1 MTKADLLKSLPAVGI
16 ILDALKEQ
24 GIHQVQLTSIIRH
37 VIDETRQRINAGET
51 PDTDSESISHEVI
64 RRSTTVTQSMTRV
77 INATGVLL
85 HTNLGRAVLSTSAT
99 DALVQAA
106 STVDVEFDIKTGKR
120 GDRHSNVSALLQIL
134 TKAEAAAVV
143 NNNAAATVLAVTV
156 LGQGRDVILSRG
168 EMVEIGGQFRMPDV
182 IEASGCRLVGVGA
195 TNRTHAH
202 DYTNAINDQTGCIL
216 RCHRSNFDMVGFVS
230 DVPSATL
237 AEIAK
242 THNIPFGEDLGAG
255 ALIDFRRFGIH
266 GIRTVQESVSDGA
279 DLIWFSGD
287 KLIGGPQAGILVGS
301 KRYIDACKRH
311 PLMRALRPDK
321 LTLAALEATL
331 LEYVRMNEEN
341 IPFIAGLALSIDA
354 LNERAATVLNNLP
367 SVPGL
372 AMRIVDSKCA
382 IGAGAAPTVGVA
394 SRSIC
399 IAGDGIQRLHDE
411 LLTGNIHVASQLNDG
426 CLLLDMRSIQPS
438 DIDDLKSALQEV
450 FTARSAKMSNP

>member
-1 MTKADLLKSLPAVGI
+1 VSKADLLKTLPAVGKI
-16 ILDALKEQ
+16 VDLLTEQ
-24 GIHQVQLTSIIRH
+24 GIRHIQLASIVRS
-37 VIDETRQRINAGET
+37 VIDDYRMRLLAGDVHLNA
-51 PDTDSESISHEVI
+51 TDAICAEVI
-64 RRSTTVTQSMTRV
+64 RRCATATRSTAHVV
-77 INATGVLL
+77 NATGVLL
-85 HTNLGRAVLSTSAT
+85 HTNLGRAVLSSSAS
-99 DALVQAA
+99 DALKTAA
-106 STVDVEFDIKTGKR
+106 ATVDVEFDITTGKR
-120 GDRHSNVSALLQIL
+120 GDRHANVSAHLQIL
-134 TKAEAAAVV
+134 TNAEAAVVV
-143 NNNAAATVLAVTV
+143 NNNAAATLLAVTV

-230 DVPSATL
+230 DVPSAML
-237 AEIAK
+237 CEIAK
-242 THNIPFGEDLGAG
+242 AHNIPFGEDLGAG
-255 ALIDFRRFGIH
+255 ALIDFSRFGIH

-287 KLIGGPQAGILVGS
+287 KLIGGPQAGIIVGS

-331 LEYVRMNEEN
+331 LDYIHMQEGS
-341 IPFIAGLALSIDA
+341 IPFIAALGLPLDV
-354 LNERAATVLNNLP
+354 LNIRAADVLKDLP

-372 AMRIVDSKCA
+372 TMCVVDSTCA
-382 IGAGAAPTVGVA
+382 IGAGAAPTVVVA

-399 IAGDGIQRLHDE
+399 IAGDGIQRLHDA
-411 LLTGNIHVASQLNDG
+411 LLACSVPVASQLKDG
-426 CLLLDMRSIQPS
+426 CVLLDMRSVQPS
-438 DIDDLKSALQEV
+438 DIDDLKSALREV
-450 FTARSAKMSNP
+450 ISARSAETSQS

>member
-51 PDTDSESISHEVI
+51 PDTDSESICSEVI
-64 RRSTTVTQSMTRV
+64 RRCIPANQVMTRV

-85 HTNLGRAVLSTSAT
+85 HTNLGRAVLSASAT

-106 STVDVEFDIKTGKR
+106 STVDVEFDIKTGQR
-120 GDRHSNVSALLQIL
+120 GDRHANVSDLLQTL
-134 TKAEAAAVV
+134 TNAEAAAVV

-202 DYTNAINDQTGCIL
+202 DYTNAINEQTGCIL

-237 AEIAK
+237 VEIAK

-255 ALIDFRRFGIH
+255 ALIDFSRFGIS
-266 GIRTVQESVSDGA
+266 GIRTVQNAVSDGA

-331 LEYVRMNEEN
+331 LEYVRMSEGN
-341 IPFIAGLALSIDA
+341 IPFIAALELSTNDLNDRATCILEECQVSNGISID
-354 LNERAATVLNNLP
+354 V
-367 SVPGL
+367 
-372 AMRIVDSKCA
+372 VDTTCA
-382 IGAGAAPTVGVA
+382 IGAGAAPTVGVP
-394 SRSIC
+394 SRSIR
-399 IAGDGIQRLHDE
+399 ISGVGVQRIHDALLAG
-411 LLTGNIHVASQLNDG
+411 TVPVASQLKDA
-426 CLLLDMRSIQPS
+426 CLLLDMRSIQPA
-438 DIDDLKSALQEV
+438 DVVDLKSALREV

>member
-51 PDTDSESISHEVI
+51 PDTDSESICREVI
-64 RRSTTVTQSMTRV
+64 RRCIPANQAMTRV

-85 HTNLGRAVLSTSAT
+85 HTNLGRAVLSASAT

-106 STVDVEFDIKTGKR
+106 STVDVEFDIATGKR
-120 GDRHSNVSALLQIL
+120 GDRHTNVSALLQIL

-143 NNNAAATVLAVTV
+143 NNNAAATVLAVSV

-202 DYTNAINDQTGCIL
+202 DYINAINDQTGCIL

-341 IPFIAGLALSIDA
+341 IPFIAALALSIDA
-354 LNERAATVLNNLP
+354 LNERAASLLNNLP
-367 SVPGL
+367 SLPSL
-372 AMRIVDSKCA
+372 TVDVIDSTCA
-382 IGAGAAPTVGVA
+382 IGAGAAPTVGVP
-394 SRSIC
+394 SRAIRISGGGAQRIHDALL
-399 IAGDGIQRLHDE
+399 AG
-411 LLTGNIHVASQLNDG
+411 TVSVASQLKDG
-426 CLLLDMRSIQPS
+426 CLLIDMRSIQPA
-438 DIDDLKSALQEV
+438 DVVDLKSALREV
-450 FTARSAKMSNP
+450 FTARSAETFQP

>member
-1 MTKADLLKSLPAVGI
+1 VTPADLLKSLPAVGT
-16 ILDALKEQ
+16 ILDAVNAQ
-24 GIHQVQLTSIIRH
+24 GIRH
-37 VIDETRQRINAGET
+37 VKLAAIIRDVIAETRQRINAGET
-51 PDTDSESISHEVI
+51 PCTDSESICSEVV
-64 RRSTTVTQSMTRV
+64 RRCIPASQAMTRV

-106 STVDVEFDIKTGKR
+106 STVDVEFDIATGKR
-120 GDRHSNVSALLQIL
+120 GDRHTNVSALLQIL

-143 NNNAAATVLAVTV
+143 NNNAAATVLAVSV
-156 LGQGRDVILSRG
+156 LGKGRDVILSRG

-195 TNRTHAH
+195 TNRTHAR
-202 DYTNAINDQTGCIL
+202 DYEDAISDQTGCIL

-242 THNIPFGEDLGAG
+242 THNISFGEDLGAG
-255 ALIDFRRFGIH
+255 ALIDFRRFGIQ

-331 LEYVRMNEEN
+331 LEYVQMSEGS
-341 IPFIAGLALSIDA
+341 IPFIAALELSIDD
-354 LNERAATVLNNLP
+354 LNNRATCILEECQ
-367 SVPGL
+367 VGKGM
-372 AMRIVDSKCA
+372 AIDVVDTTCA
-382 IGAGAAPTVGVA
+382 IGAGAAPTVGVP
-394 SRSIC
+394 SRAIRISGGGAQRIHDALL
-399 IAGDGIQRLHDE
+399 AG
-411 LLTGNIHVASQLNDG
+411 TVPVASQLKDG
-426 CLLLDMRSIQPS
+426 CLLIDMRSIQPA
-438 DIDDLKSALQEV
+438 DVADLKSALQEV
-450 FTARSAKMSNP
+450 FTARSAKISNP

>member
-1 MTKADLLKSLPAVGI
+1 VTKSELLKRLPAVGI

-24 GIHQVQLTSIIRH
+24 GIHQVQLTSIIRQ

-51 PDTDSESISHEVI
+51 PDTDSDYICSEVI
-64 RRSTTVTQSMTRV
+64 RRCIPANQSITRV

-85 HTNLGRAVLSTSAT
+85 HTNLGRAVLSASAT
-99 DALVQAA
+99 DALIQAA

-120 GDRHSNVSALLQIL
+120 GDRHSNVSALLLIL
-134 TKAEAAAVV
+134 TKAEAAAIV
-143 NNNAAATVLAVTV
+143 NNNAAATMLGVSV

-202 DYTNAINDQTGCIL
+202 DYINAINDQTGCIL

-255 ALIDFRRFGIH
+255 ALIDFRRFGIQ

-301 KRYIDACKRH
+301 KRSIDACKRH

-331 LEYVRMNEEN
+331 LEYVLMIEEN
-341 IPFIAGLALSIDA
+341 IPFIAALALSIDA

-367 SVPGL
+367 SMPSVT
-372 AMRIVDSKCA
+372 VDVIDSTCA
-382 IGAGAAPTVGVA
+382 IGAGAAPTVGVV
-394 SRSIC
+394 SRSIRILGC
-399 IAGDGIQRLHDE
+399 GVQRIHDALLAG
-411 LLTGNIHVASQLNDG
+411 TVSVASQLKDG
-426 CLLLDMRSIQPS
+426 CLLIDMRSIQPA
-438 DIDDLKSALQEV
+438 DVADLKSALQEV

>member
-1 MTKADLLKSLPAVGI
+1 
-16 ILDALKEQ
+16 
-24 GIHQVQLTSIIRH
+24 
-37 VIDETRQRINAGET
+37 
-51 PDTDSESISHEVI
+51 
-64 RRSTTVTQSMTRV
+64 
-77 INATGVLL
+77 
-85 HTNLGRAVLSTSAT
+85 
-99 DALVQAA
+99 
-106 STVDVEFDIKTGKR
+106 
-120 GDRHSNVSALLQIL
+120 
-134 TKAEAAAVV
+134 
-143 NNNAAATVLAVTV
+143 
-156 LGQGRDVILSRG
+156 
-168 EMVEIGGQFRMPDV
+168 MVEIGGQFRMPDV

-202 DYTNAINDQTGCIL
+202 DYINAINDQTGCIL

-331 LEYVRMNEEN
+331 LDYVRMNEEN
-341 IPFIAGLALSIDA
+341 IPFIAALALSIKA

-367 SVPGL
+367 SMPSL
-372 AMRIVDSKCA
+372 TVDVIDSTCA
-382 IGAGAAPTVGVA
+382 IGAGAAPTVGVP
-394 SRSIC
+394 SRAIRISGGGAQRIHNALL
-399 IAGDGIQRLHDE
+399 AG
-411 LLTGNIHVASQLNDG
+411 TVSVASQLKDG
-426 CLLLDMRSIQPS
+426 CLLIDMRSIQPA
-438 DIDDLKSALQEV
+438 DVAHLQSALREV
-450 FTARSAKMSNP
+450 FTA

>member
-1 MTKADLLKSLPAVGI
+1 MTKADLLKSLPAVGTV
-16 ILDALKEQ
+16 LDAVNAQ
-24 GIHQVQLTSIIRH
+24 GIQHVKLAAIIRD
-37 VIDETRQRINAGET
+37 VIAETRQRINAGET
-51 PDTDSESISHEVI
+51 PCTDSESICHEVI
-64 RRSTTVTQSMTRV
+64 RRCIPANQSITRV

-85 HTNLGRAVLSTSAT
+85 HTNLGRAVLSNSAT
-99 DALVQAA
+99 DALIQAA

-120 GDRHSNVSALLQIL
+120 GDRHANVCALLQIL

-230 DVPSATL
+230 DVSSVTL

-242 THNIPFGEDLGAG
+242 AHNIPYGEDLGAG
-255 ALIDFRRFGIH
+255 ALIDFSRFGIS
-266 GIRTVQESVSDGA
+266 GIRTVQNAVSDGA

-301 KRYIDACKRH
+301 KHYIDACKRH

-331 LEYVRMNEEN
+331 QEYVRMSEGN
-341 IPFIAGLALSIDA
+341 IPFIAALELSIDD
-354 LNERAATVLNNLP
+354 LNDRATCILEECQVGNGICID
-367 SVPGL
+367 V
-372 AMRIVDSKCA
+372 VDTTCA
-382 IGAGAAPTVGVA
+382 IGAGAAPTVGVP
-394 SRSIC
+394 SRAIRISEGG
-399 IAGDGIQRLHDE
+399 AQRIHDA
-411 LLTGNIHVASQLNDG
+411 LAVVR
-426 CLLLDMRSIQPS
+426 CLCIQPE
-438 DIDDLKSALQEV
+438 KGHV
-450 FTARSAKMSNP
+450 VR

>member
-51 PDTDSESISHEVI
+51 PDTDSESICSEVI
-64 RRSTTVTQSMTRV
+64 RRCIPANQSITRV

-85 HTNLGRAVLSTSAT
+85 HTNLGRAVLSASAT

-106 STVDVEFDIKTGKR
+106 STVDVEFDIKTGQR
-120 GDRHSNVSALLQIL
+120 GDRHANVSDLLQTL
-134 TKAEAAAVV
+134 TNAEAAAVV

-202 DYTNAINDQTGCIL
+202 DYTNAINEQTGCIL

-237 AEIAK
+237 VEIAK

-255 ALIDFRRFGIH
+255 ALIDFSRFGIS
-266 GIRTVQESVSDGA
+266 GIRTVQNAVSDGA

-331 LEYVRMNEEN
+331 LEYVRMSEGN
-341 IPFIAGLALSIDA
+341 IPFIAALELSTNDLNDRATCILEECQVSNGISID
-354 LNERAATVLNNLP
+354 V
-367 SVPGL
+367 
-372 AMRIVDSKCA
+372 VDTTCA
-382 IGAGAAPTVGVA
+382 IGAGAAPTVGVP
-394 SRSIC
+394 SRSIR
-399 IAGDGIQRLHDE
+399 ISGVGVQRIHDALLAG
-411 LLTGNIHVASQLNDG
+411 TVPVASQLKDA
-426 CLLLDMRSIQPS
+426 CLLLDMRSIQPA
-438 DIDDLKSALQEV
+438 DVVDLKSALREV